1 MIILLNGPFG
11 IGKTT
16 TAKILNEKIEN
27 SIIYDPE
34 EVGGMLQ
41 KIVIEEIK
49 HPNEKTGDFQDII
62 IWKELVVLI
71 AKKMIDVYNKN
82 LIIPMTIYNLEYFE
96 YIWDELK
103 KIDCQ
108 IYHFCLLA
116 QKATIEKR
124 SLKRGEKMGSWPFKQ
139 IDKCLSS
146 FEHNVNL
153 FNPVIYTDELSVEE
167 VTSHILK
174 TVTKS

>member
-71 AKKMIDVYNKN
+71 AKK
-82 LIIPMTIYNLEYFE
+82 
-96 YIWDELK
+96 
-103 KIDCQ
+103 
-108 IYHFCLLA
+108 
-116 QKATIEKR
+116 
-124 SLKRGEKMGSWPFKQ
+124 
-139 IDKCLSS
+139 
-146 FEHNVNL
+146 
-153 FNPVIYTDELSVEE
+153 
-167 VTSHILK
+167 
-174 TVTKS
+174 